1 VAEKRLDIILNAKD
15 VGVAKAFTQIGNQAV
30 SIQKQVNAAAVQFTR
45 AANGDAMMTGG
56 AAVSFGRRG
65 GLNVGA
71 GNALGGIRS
80 VEAEAKASA
89 ERLEQQSRDRRARQL
104 REERRASRERAEMD
118 AYFASGQFVGSGSQ
132 ITTASGRTARGG
144 ANASGGFFD
153 KKGMDA
159 LGFGAK
165 AFVAGVVFRDLEKL
179 ATKLSEVRAEIERG
193 EKSWGDFVEELGRGI
208 PVIGDAWAAGRAI
221 RNLAMENR
229 AGSDEYRA
237 KQYQREQAGFDASR
251 QTLAEA
257 RTQSASF
264 LGGLTRDLRN
274 RELAGDPVA
283 QKQEQIR
290 LAQEEFAA
298 VKQATL
304 EQIKGNATEYAT
316 MKANFDAAER
326 RMAIV
331 HANELG
337 KIQQDALDE
346 RLNRERAARE
356 KYNEMLRESGEKV
369 RDDTRNEFR
378 ERLRDRGQFLDAEV
392 DEIAESTQKRIEAI
406 RKEYADLRAAAVAA
420 GRGTQGLDIEESER
434 IARANDA
441 GTRARN
447 RAIANE
453 QAAAFDAMG
462 QAMFEALSGRGG
474 GIITANSRT
483 ASLQSERF
491 ASGDG
496 DLIATRTYEIQK
508 KTADNTKVTAEA
520 AKKTA
525 ELMNRF
531 VNDSLNGNVF
541 VWGGASNN

>member
-1 VAEKRLDIILNAKD
+1 
-15 VGVAKAFTQIGNQAV
+15 
-30 SIQKQVNAAAVQFTR
+30 
-45 AANGDAMMTGG
+45 
-56 AAVSFGRRG
+56 
-65 GLNVGA
+65 
-71 GNALGGIRS
+71 
-80 VEAEAKASA
+80 
-89 ERLEQQSRDRRARQL
+89 
-104 REERRASRERAEMD
+104 
-118 AYFASGQFVGSGSQ
+118 
-132 ITTASGRTARGG
+132 
-144 ANASGGFFD
+144 
-153 KKGMDA
+153 
-159 LGFGAK
+159 
-165 AFVAGVVFRDLEKL
+165 
-179 ATKLSEVRAEIERG
+179 
-193 EKSWGDFVEELGRGI
+193 
-208 PVIGDAWAAGRAI
+208 
-221 RNLAMENR
+221 
-229 AGSDEYRA
+229 
-237 KQYQREQAGFDASR
+237 
-251 QTLAEA
+251 
-257 RTQSASF
+257 
-264 LGGLTRDLRN
+264 LRN

-304 EQIKGNATEYAT
+304 EQIKGNATEYAL

-326 RMAIV
+326 QMAIV

-337 KIQQDALDE
+337 KIQQDAIDE
-346 RLNRERAARE
+346 RLNRERAARD

-474 GIITANSRT
+474 IITANSRT

-525 ELMNRF
+525 ELMNKF
-531 VNDSLNGNVF
+531 VNDSITGQIF
-541 VWGGASNN
+541 AWGGVSNN

>member
-1 VAEKRLDIILNAKD
+1 
-15 VGVAKAFTQIGNQAV
+15 
-30 SIQKQVNAAAVQFTR
+30 
-45 AANGDAMMTGG
+45 
-56 AAVSFGRRG
+56 
-65 GLNVGA
+65 LNVGA

-153 KKGMDA
+153 NKGLGA

-165 AFVAGVVFRDLEKL
+165 AFVAGAVFRDLDRL
-179 ATKLSEVRAEIERG
+179 ATSLIQIRREIEAG
-193 EKSWGDFVEELGRGI
+193 EKSWSDFWEAAVKGL
-208 PVIGDAWAAGRAI
+208 PVVGDAWAAGRSL
-221 RNLAMENR
+221 RQLALENR
-229 AGSDEYRA
+229 AGTDEYKA
-237 KQYQREQAGFDASR
+237 KQYEQEQKRFTKDRE
-251 QTLAEA
+251 TLEA
-257 RTQSASF
+257 ARIRTQGF
-264 LGGLTRDLRN
+264 MGGLNDSLRS
-274 RELAGDPVA
+274 RELALINDPETA
-283 QKQEQIR
+283 ARESHAKQKES
-290 LAQEEFAA
+290 
-298 VKQATL
+298 L
-304 EQIKGNATEYAT
+304 ELERRTVLNDLKEGSTEYLLL
-316 MKANFDAAER
+316 KQQFDDAER
-326 RMAIV
+326 RMEIL
-331 HANELG
+331 HQNELG
-337 KIQQDALDE
+337 KIRANAIDE

-525 ELMNRF
+525 ELMNKF
-531 VNDSLNGNVF
+531 VNDSITGQVF